1 MKKLLLLSFLW
12 CCAYALAEGPSTV
25 AIRNAK
31 IVTVSGP
38 VIAKGT
44 VILKNGLIE
53 AVGENVAVPA
63 DAWVVDGE
71 GMTVYPGLIDA
82 LSTVGIPGAAPA
94 ATGGGGRGGRGGAA
108 PAQTAAPA
116 AAQAAPAERSWGPED
131 RPQTSS
137 WLLAADEL
145 QAGDKRVETVR
156 GSGITTAVTF
166 PTRGIFAGQGSIIDL
181 VSGEKS
187 AEMVLVPAAGQYI
200 SLGGGRGF
208 GGGGGGGFP
217 SSLMGII
224 SYIRQLYLDAS
235 HYKLV
240 KDAYA
245 KDPRG
250 MQRPEYDRALEGLL
264 ASQRILIPANQLIEI
279 DRMLRFGTELKTISP
294 VQQSMILYGVRE
306 AYRPEAAELLKKAN
320 VPVLLS
326 LRWPTPPARTADSD
340 DSNETLR
347 TLIER
352 DKAPSAPAVLQ
363 KAGVKFALYSA
374 GTDAPREFQR
384 AGKKA
389 VDNGLSRD
397 EALRALTLSPAE
409 IYGISDRVGSIEKG
423 KIANLVVT
431 KGEIF
436 DNATQVVMVFVDGKK
451 YTPEAPATGGRG
463 GPATD
468 DPGPGG
474 NR

>member
-25 AIRNAK
+25 AIHNAR

-82 LSTVGIPGAAPA
+82 LSTVGMPGAAPA
-94 ATGGGGRGGRGGAA
+94 TGTGRGGRGAA
-108 PAQTAAPA
+108 TPAPTPVPVTP
-116 AAQAAPAERSWGPED
+116 AAPAERSWGPED
-131 RPQTSS
+131 RPQTTS

-145 QAGDKRVETVR
+145 QASDKRVETVR
-156 GSGITTAVTF
+156 GGGITTAVTF

-181 VSGEKS
+181 VSGEKA

-208 GGGGGGGFP
+208 GGFGGGFP
-217 SSLMGII
+217 SSLMGMI
-224 SYIRQLYLDAS
+224 SYIRQLYLDAN

-250 MQRPEYDRALEGLL
+250 MQRPEYDRAIEGLM
-264 ASQRILIPANQLIEI
+264 ASQRFLLPANQLVEI
-279 DRMLRFGTELKTISP
+279 DRMLRFGAELKTISP
-294 VQQSMILYGVRE
+294 VEQRMILYGARE
-306 AYRPEAAELLKKAN
+306 AYRPQAAELLKKAD
-320 VPVLLS
+320 VPVLVS
-326 LRWPTPPARTADSD
+326 IHWPTPPTRDADSED
-340 DSNETLR
+340 NDVTLR

-352 DKAPSAPAVLQ
+352 DQAPSAPAVLQ
-363 KAGVKFALYSA
+363 KAGVKFALYSD
-374 GTDAPREFQR
+374 GSETPRDFQR
-384 AGKKA
+384 AVKKA
-389 VDNGLSRD
+389 IDAGLSRE

-409 IYGISDRVGSIEKG
+409 IYGIADRVGSIEKG

-436 DNATQVVMVFVDGKK
+436 DDHTEVVMVFVDGKK
-451 YTPEAPATGGRG
+451 YTPEAPPASGRG

-468 DPGPGG
+468 EPGAGG
-474 NR
+474 NQ

>member
-12 CCAYALAEGPSTV
+12 CCAYALAEAPSTV
-25 AIRNAK
+25 AIHNAR

-82 LSTVGIPGAAPA
+82 LSTVGMPGAAPA
-94 ATGGGGRGGRGGAA
+94 GGRAGRGGAT

-116 AAQAAPAERSWGPED
+116 VQAAPERSWGPED
-131 RPQTSS
+131 RPQTTS

-156 GSGITTAVTF
+156 SGGITTAVTF
-166 PTRGIFAGQGSIIDL
+166 PTRGIFAGQGSVIDL
-181 VSGEKS
+181 VSGEKP
-187 AEMVLVPAAGQYI
+187 AEMVLVPSVGQYI

-208 GGGGGGGFP
+208 GGSRGGGFP

-224 SYIRQLYLDAS
+224 SYVRQLYLDAN

-250 MQRPEYDRALEGLL
+250 MQRPEYDRALEGLM
-264 ASQRILIPANQLIEI
+264 ASQRFLLPANQTIEI
-279 DRMLRFGTELKTISP
+279 DRMLRFGAELETISP
-294 VQQSMILYGVRE
+294 VKQSMILYGARD
-306 AYRPEAAELLKKAN
+306 AYRADAVELLKKAN

-326 LRWPTPPARTADSD
+326 LKWPAPPARSADGD
-340 DSNETLR
+340 DSGE
-347 TLIER
+347 
-352 DKAPSAPAVLQ
+352 SAAH
-363 KAGVKFALYSA
+363 AH
-374 GTDAPREFQR
+374 R
-384 AGKKA
+384 A
-389 VDNGLSRD
+389 R
-397 EALRALTLSPAE
+397 
-409 IYGISDRVGSIEKG
+409 
-423 KIANLVVT
+423 
-431 KGEIF
+431 
-436 DNATQVVMVFVDGKK
+436 
-451 YTPEAPATGGRG
+451 
-463 GPATD
+463 
-468 DPGPGG
+468 
-474 NR
+474 

>member
-12 CCAYALAEGPSTV
+12 CCAYALAEAPSTV
-25 AIRNAK
+25 AIHNAK

-38 VIAKGT
+38 IIAKGT
-44 VILKNGLIE
+44 VIVRNGLIE
-53 AVGENVAVPA
+53 AVGENVAVPP

-82 LSTVGIPGAAPA
+82 LSTVGIPGAAA
-94 ATGGGGRGGRGGAA
+94 ASGGRGGRGATT
-108 PAQTAAPA
+108 TATPA
-116 AAQAAPAERSWGPED
+116 AAQTASADRSWGPED
-131 RPQTSS
+131 RPQTTS

-145 QAGDKRVETVR
+145 EAGDRRVETVR

-181 VSGEKS
+181 VSGEKP

-200 SLGGGRGF
+200 SLGAARGF
-208 GGGGGGGFP
+208 GGGGGFP
-217 SSLMGII
+217 GSLMGII
-224 SYIRQLYLDAS
+224 SYIRQLYLDAD

-250 MQRPEYDRALEGLL
+250 MHRPEYDRALEGLL
-264 ASQRILIPANQLIEI
+264 ASKRILLPANQLVEI
-279 DRMLRFGTELKTISP
+279 DRMLRFGAELKQP
-294 VQQSMILYGVRE
+294 MIMYGLRD

-320 VPVLLS
+320 ATVLLS
-326 LRWPTPPARTADSD
+326 LRWPTPPVRTADSD
-340 DSNETLR
+340 DSTETLR
-347 TLIER
+347 TLQER
-352 DKAPSAPAVLQ
+352 DKAATAPAVLQ
-363 KAGVKFALYSA
+363 KAGVKFALYSD
-374 GTDAPREFQR
+374 GTDAPRDFQR
-384 AGKKA
+384 AVKKA
-389 VDNGLSRD
+389 IDNGLSRD

-409 IYGISDRVGSIEKG
+409 IYGIADRVCSIEKG

-436 DNATQVVMVFVDGKK
+436 DDRTQVVMVFVDGKK
-451 YTPEAPATGGRG
+451 YTPEAPATGRG
-463 GPATD
+463 GAPATD

>member
-1 MKKLLLLSFLW
+1 MKKLLLFSFLW
-12 CCAYALAEGPSTV
+12 CCAYALAEAPSTV

-71 GMTVYPGLIDA
+71 GMTVYPGLIDG

-94 ATGGGGRGGRGGAA
+94 AAGGGGRGGRGGGGA

-131 RPQTSS
+131 RPQTTS

-156 GSGITTAVTF
+156 GGGITTAVTF

-181 VSGEKS
+181 VSGEKA
-187 AEMVLVPAAGQYI
+187 AEMVLVPSAGQYI

-224 SYIRQLYLDAS
+224 SYIRQLYLDAG

-250 MQRPEYDRALEGLL
+250 MQRPEYDRALEGLI
-264 ASQRILIPANQLIEI
+264 ASQRILLPANQLIEI
-279 DRMLRFGTELKTISP
+279 DRMLRFGAELKQP
-294 VQQSMILYGVRE
+294 MILYGARE

-320 VPVLLS
+320 IPVLLS
-326 LRWPTPPARTADSD
+326 IHWPTPPARTADSD
-340 DSNETLR
+340 ESNETLR

-363 KAGVKFALYSA
+363 KAGVKFALYSD
-374 GTDAPREFQR
+374 GTDAPRDFQR
-384 AGKKA
+384 AVKKA
-389 VDNGLSRD
+389 IDAGLSRD

-409 IYGISDRVGSIEKG
+409 IYGIADRVGSIEKG

-436 DNATQVVMVFVDGKK
+436 DDRTQVVMVFVDGKK

>member
-1 MKKLLLLSFLW
+1 MKNLLLLSLVW
-12 CCAYALAEGPSTV
+12 CCGTALADVPSTV

-38 VIAKGT
+38 VIARGT
-44 VILKNGLIE
+44 VVIRKGLIE
-53 AVGENVAVPA
+53 AVGENVAVPP

-82 LSTVGIPGAAPA
+82 LSTVGIPGATPA
-94 ATGGGGRGGRGGAA
+94 GGGGGGRGARGAGAQTQAA
-108 PAQTAAPA
+108 P
-116 AAQAAPAERSWGPED
+116 AQAAPAERSWGPED
-131 RPQTSS
+131 RPQTTS

-145 QAGDKRVETVR
+145 LANDPRVATVR
-156 GSGITTAVTF
+156 GGGITTAVTF
-166 PTRGIFAGQGSIIDL
+166 PTRGIFAGQGSVIDL
-181 VSGEKS
+181 ISGEKP

-224 SYIRQLYLDAS
+224 SYIRQLYLDS
-235 HYKLV
+235 WHYQMV

-245 KDPRG
+245 RDPRG

-264 ASQRILIPANQLIEI
+264 ASKRILLPANQQIEI
-279 DRMLRFGTELKTISP
+279 DRMLRFGAELKTP
-294 VQQSMILYGVRE
+294 MVLYGIHQG
-306 AYRPEAAELLKKAN
+306 YRPEAVEMLKKAN
-320 VPVLLS
+320 ATVLVS
-326 LRWPTPPARTADSD
+326 LRWPTPPARTPDADENTES
-340 DSNETLR
+340 LR
-347 TLIER
+347 VMQDR
-352 DKAPSAPAVLQ
+352 DQAPSVPSVLQ
-363 KAGVKFALYSA
+363 KAGVKFALYSD
-374 GTDAPREFQR
+374 GTDTPRDFQR
-384 AGKKA
+384 AVKKA
-389 VDNGLSRD
+389 IDAGLSRED
-397 EALRALTLSPAE
+397 ALKALTLSPAQ
-409 IYGISDRVGSIEKG
+409 IYGIADRVGSVEKG

-436 DNATQVVMVFVDGKK
+436 DDRTQVVMVFVDGKK
-451 YTPEAPATGGRG
+451 YTPEAPTQGGR

-468 DPGPGG
+468 QPGPGG

>member
-1 MKKLLLLSFLW
+1 MKKLLLLSFFG
-12 CCAYALAEGPSTV
+12 CCVFAWAQAPSTV
-25 AIRNAK
+25 AIHNAK

-53 AVGENVAVPA
+53 AVGETVAVPP

-71 GMTVYPGLIDA
+71 GMTVYPGLIDG
-82 LSTVGIPGAAPA
+82 LSTVGIPGAAA
-94 ATGGGGRGGRGGAA
+94 AGGGRGGRGGAA
-108 PAQTAAPA
+108 AQTGAAQTAA
-116 AAQAAPAERSWGPED
+116 AERSWGPED
-131 RPQTSS
+131 RPQTTS

-145 QAGDKRVETVR
+145 QAGDRRVETVR
-156 GSGITTAVTF
+156 GSGITTAVTY

-181 VSGEKS
+181 VSGEKA
-187 AEMVLVPAAGQYI
+187 AEMVLVPSAGQYI
-200 SLGGGRGF
+200 AMGSGRGF

-224 SYIRQLYLDAS
+224 SYVRQLHLDAN

-264 ASQRILIPANQLIEI
+264 ASPRILLPANQLLEI
-279 DRMLRFGTELKTISP
+279 DRMLRFGAELQTIVPMSQP
-294 VQQSMILYGVRE
+294 MILYGARD
-306 AYRPEAAELLKKAN
+306 AYRPEAVALLKKAN
-320 VPVLLS
+320 VPVMLS
-326 LRWPTPPARTADSD
+326 LRWPTPPARAADDDTSD
-340 DSNETLR
+340 TLR

-352 DKAPSAPAVLQ
+352 DQAPSAPAALE
-363 KAGVKFALYSA
+363 KAGVKFALYSD
-374 GTDAPREFQR
+374 GVDSPREFQR
-384 AGKKA
+384 DVKKA
-389 VDNGLSRD
+389 IDAGLSRED
-397 EALRALTLSPAE
+397 AIRALTLSPAE
-409 IYGISDRVGSIEKG
+409 IYGIADRVGSIEKG
-423 KIANLVVT
+423 KIANIVVT

-436 DNATQVVMVFVDGKK
+436 DDRTQIVMVFVDGKK
-451 YTPEAPATGGRG
+451 YTPEPPVQGGRG
-463 GPATD
+463 GPATEE
-468 DPGPGG
+468 PGPGG